1 MFSSPMFHYEYQAA
15 TRKRRPFVFRTVVAV
30 VLGLVT
36 VLIGLLVFKAH
47 SGQGGPDEVLL
58 FGRSVFITTFGTE
71 LLFMVF
77 FVPAFV
83 AGSIAEERARD
94 TLPLLLLSR
103 LTRIEIVL
111 TKTTARWL
119 PTLSL
124 ILTGLPV
131 LAASAWVAGLEVQ
144 LSLALLVLLSSSAL
158 MATLAILAS
167 TVRELAAPARTQA
180 TFWCLGWLILPPIL
194 SIMPIRTTNLW
205 GILLAELKALCA
217 LIAPSS
223 PLSLATDRSWYFRP
237 GSVSLQA
244 RVAPMIGLQAL
255 FGLVALGFTV
265 SRLKVRETN
274 PNWVDPTQGHRPP
287 CSDDPIYWREYELP
301 MRQGSGSLTVLRLR
315 YVLII
320 IKAILINVLILLTTL
335 LALAIPIGLTVATMY
350 YGVAAFKELRQYG
363 MAGPFVDRTH
373 FNFLVRATTGLI
385 ALIPSLNQTSLV
397 GTRIKSERDKKT
409 WDALLTTPLG
419 GREIL
424 WSKTRV
430 VQAALWPARP
440 LLVIWALGLTCGV
453 VVPLGVL
460 LAAIDLFLLTWALL
474 ALAFYSSIR
483 PDPTSVVS
491 SRSVIITLILLVT
504 HTALLGVA
512 LASPPELAV
521 FALWDVRL
529 RWGLILTIWTIPILT
544 GVFAWVLTRRTL
556 DRFDEW
562 VGRPI
567 RPEADQREVES
578 PGHAARL
585 ASSHT

>member
-15 TRKRRPFVFRTVVAV
+15 TRKRRPFVFRTVIAG

-36 VLIGLLVFKAH
+36 ALIGLFVFTAH
-47 SGQGGPDEVLL
+47 SGQSGPDEVLL

-71 LLFMVF
+71 LLFMAF

-131 LAASAWVAGLEVQ
+131 LAASAWVTGLEVQ

-167 TVRELAAPARTQA
+167 TVREPAASAPTQA

-205 GILLAELKALCA
+205 GTLLAEFKTLCA

-223 PLSLATDRSWYFRP
+223 PLSLVTDPSWYLRP
-237 GSVSLQA
+237 GSVNLQA
-244 RVAPMIGLQAL
+244 RVALMIGLQAL
-255 FGLVALGFTV
+255 FGLLALGFTV
-265 SRLKVRETN
+265 SRLKARETN
-274 PNWVDPTQGHRPP
+274 PNWIDPTQGYRPP
-287 CSDDPIYWREYELP
+287 CNDDPIYWREHELP
-301 MRQGSGSLTVLRLR
+301 LRQGSEPLIVIRLR

-320 IKAILINVLILLTTL
+320 IKAILINVLILLVTL

-363 MAGPFVDRTH
+363 MEGPFVDRTH
-373 FNFLVRATTGLI
+373 FN
-385 ALIPSLNQTSLV
+385 SWC
-397 GTRIKSERDKKT
+397 ER
-409 WDALLTTPLG
+409 
-419 GREIL
+419 
-424 WSKTRV
+424 
-430 VQAALWPARP
+430 Q
-440 LLVIWALGLTCGV
+440 
-453 VVPLGVL
+453 
-460 LAAIDLFLLTWALL
+460 
-474 ALAFYSSIR
+474 
-483 PDPTSVVS
+483 
-491 SRSVIITLILLVT
+491 
-504 HTALLGVA
+504 
-512 LASPPELAV
+512 
-521 FALWDVRL
+521 
-529 RWGLILTIWTIPILT
+529 
-544 GVFAWVLTRRTL
+544 
-556 DRFDEW
+556 
-562 VGRPI
+562 
-567 RPEADQREVES
+567 Q
-578 PGHAARL
+578 
-585 ASSHT
+585 ASSPYSLH